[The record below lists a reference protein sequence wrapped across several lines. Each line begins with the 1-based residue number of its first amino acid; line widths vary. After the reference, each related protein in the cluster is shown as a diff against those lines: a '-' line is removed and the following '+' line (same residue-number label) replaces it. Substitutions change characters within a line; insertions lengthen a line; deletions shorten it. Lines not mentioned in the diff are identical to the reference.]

1 MSQPLLFVDNLSVSY
16 PSPQGPIEA
25 LHSLTFSVD
34 EGSCLAI
41 VGESASGK
49 STAALSIL
57 GLLPPSAAVTDGRI
71 VFSSRQKGTIDLI
84 AASQKDMRM
93 IRGAEIS
100 AIFQDAMDSLDPVYD
115 IGSQIDEVLLLH
127 HFRRDE
133 RRRTVDELL
142 TRLGLGDGRLYSH
155 ELSGGM
161 RQRLAI
167 SIALAARPAL
177 LIADEVTTALDRE
190 NRTSVLSLIARS
202 MEEDGL
208 SVLLITHDLDVART
222 LADHILVIHSG
233 RLVESARSTTILDRP
248 AHPYTQ
254 ALLDATPS
262 RHHRKERGHLP
273 PSASSGCPFAGTC
286 TYAQADCQSAF
297 PAATDLGGGHFLA
310 CHRRPS

>member
-1 MSQPLLFVDNLSVSY
+1 MSQPLLLVDNLSVSY
-16 PSPQGPIEA
+16 QSPRGPIEA
-25 LHSLTFSVD
+25 LRRLSFSVD

-49 STAALSIL
+49 STAALAIL
-57 GLLPPSAAVTDGRI
+57 GLLPPSAAVTGGRI
-71 VFSSRQKGTIDLI
+71 VFSSRQKGTIDLSS
-84 AASQKDMRM
+84 ASHKDMRM

-100 AIFQDAMDSLDPVYD
+100 TVFQDAMDSLDPVYD

-127 HFRRDE
+127 HVRREE
-133 RRRTVDELL
+133 RRGRVHDLL
-142 TRLGLGDGRLYSH
+142 TRLGLDDGRLYPH

-190 NRTSVLSLIARS
+190 NRTSVLSIIAQS
-202 MEEDGL
+202 MKEDGL
-208 SVLLITHDLDVART
+208 SLLLITHDLDVART

-233 RLVESARSTTILDRP
+233 SLVEYADSATILDHP

-273 PSASSGCPFAGTC
+273 SSASSGCPFAGTC
-286 TYAQADCQSAF
+286 TYAKADCSQGFHIAS
-297 PAATDLGGGHFLA
+297 DLGGGHFTA